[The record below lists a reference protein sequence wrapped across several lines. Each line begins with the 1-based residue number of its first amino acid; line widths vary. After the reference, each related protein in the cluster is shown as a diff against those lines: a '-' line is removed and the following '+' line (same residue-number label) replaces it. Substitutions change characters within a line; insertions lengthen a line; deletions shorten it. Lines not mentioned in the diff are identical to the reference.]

1 MQFILK
7 LLIGALLGILLLPYL
22 VIFDSSPPKGSNL
35 SSPYFSYTDAQL
47 LVDRTYLKDSEESL
61 YLDHQIFDYM
71 IDEIKSAETFLILD
85 FFLWNNWVGRFDR
98 DILKKSIANRLS
110 DALIAKRK
118 ARPDIPILMITDP
131 INRLYNP
138 FDSDYFKE
146 FESLG
151 IPVVFTDLKQLPDPN
166 PLYSKQ
172 VRFWSK
178 FFPSEAK
185 ENRFRFIPNTL
196 NPNGEKLSLKQ
207 FWEAFHLK
215 SNHRKVLISGYKNQA
230 SRLILGSFNPSDASA
245 LNSNI
250 AALVVGPV
258 ADYAARSEMAIARW
272 STVDTSNLQGSTFL
286 LLDTLNRLDQLIA
299 SEKEFDAFKSK
310 NSGVRFLG
318 EKQIKSTVLGLLK
331 NAKENT
337 EIDIAMFYLSDRKV
351 IRAIKSALKKGAQI
365 RLLLDQNLNA
375 FGFKKNGI
383 PNRAVA
389 DELMSLDASNALS
402 VRWASADSGGQFHP
416 KAFRLYDDK
425 NDILIVGSANFTRRN
440 INGFNLEACLLFNSV
455 LSVSNKFDAY
465 FDEVW
470 TNSLGYSESLD
481 YSELNNPKWMR
492 WYRAVVFRIQEW
504 TQLSTY

>member
-1 MQFILK
+1 
-7 LLIGALLGILLLPYL
+7 
-22 VIFDSSPPKGSNL
+22 
-35 SSPYFSYTDAQL
+35 
-47 LVDRTYLKDSEESL
+47 
-61 YLDHQIFDYM
+61 
-71 IDEIKSAETFLILD
+71 
-85 FFLWNNWVGRFDR
+85 
-98 DILKKSIANRLS
+98 
-110 DALIAKRK
+110 
-118 ARPDIPILMITDP
+118 
-131 INRLYNP
+131 
-138 FDSDYFKE
+138 
-146 FESLG
+146 
-151 IPVVFTDLKQLPDPN
+151 
-166 PLYSKQ
+166 
-172 VRFWSK
+172 
-178 FFPSEAK
+178 
-185 ENRFRFIPNTL
+185 
-196 NPNGEKLSLKQ
+196 
-207 FWEAFHLK
+207 
-215 SNHRKVLISGYKNQA
+215 
-230 SRLILGSFNPSDASA
+230 
-245 LNSNI
+245 
-250 AALVVGPV
+250 
-258 ADYAARSEMAIARW
+258 
-272 STVDTSNLQGSTFL
+272 L

-331 NAKENT
+331 NAKGNT

-351 IRAIKSALKKGAQI
+351 IRAIKSALKKGAQV

-402 VRWASADSGGQFHP
+402 IRWASADSRGQFHP

-481 YSELNNPKWMR
+481 YSELNNPNWMR
-492 WYRAVVFRIQEW
+492 WYRAAVFRIQEW